1 MARHGHAEEH
11 GGHGLRKMERYR
23 LVLSLIVTVAV
34 MAIEIAGGILSN
46 SIALISDAGHMFT
59 HVFAIGLALA
69 ATVAAAQPA
78 CHHRTFGLVR
88 AEILAAFANSLVLMA
103 AAAYIIYESVERFFH
118 PVDILSR
125 DMLAVAVL
133 GLVANLA
140 SIWILRGTGK
150 KDINIRGVILHMLAD
165 AVSSVAIVGGALIIF
180 YTGWV
185 FVDPLIS
192 IGISMLIVAW
202 GWGLLKDS
210 GRILLQASPPGINSD
225 DVAKEILET
234 FPEIERV
241 QKGRLWTL
249 TADRCIYTAHL
260 TLREGSR
267 GDTLLLDRIACH
279 LKEEFNIVE
288 TTLQVLR

>member
-1 MARHGHAEEH
+1 MALHGHAEDH
-11 GGHGLRKMERYR
+11 GAHGLRKMERHR
-23 LVLSLIVTVAV
+23 LALSLMVTVSV
-34 MAIEIAGGILSN
+34 MAIEIAGGVLSK

-103 AAAYIIYESVERFFH
+103 AAAYIIYESVVRFLH
-118 PVDILSR
+118 PVDILST

-133 GLVANLA
+133 GLIANLA
-140 SIWILRGTGK
+140 SIWILRGRGK
-150 KDINIRGVILHMLAD
+150 KDINIQGVILHMLAD
-165 AVSSVAIVGGALIIF
+165 AVSSVAIVAGALIIF

-225 DVAKEILET
+225 DVANEILER
-234 FPEIERV
+234 FPEIEHV

-249 TADRCIYTAHL
+249 TADRCIYTAHIH
-260 TLREGSR
+260 LREGSR
-267 GDTLLLDRIACH
+267 GEKLMLDRIACH
-279 LKEEFNIVE
+279 LKEKFNIVE
-288 TTLQVLR
+288 TTLQVIR